1 MWVHE
6 LNWSRCIL
14 DIDDTHYPLL
24 ESYVLHAEAWNY
36 QKICWWHSM
45 VAFPLLIPYSLLV
58 IPAWSHIVF
67 TFFIQI
73 PSPDLLVEFFAD
85 EQAITL
91 TWLHVLICNL
101 FVGRYVWL
109 RMLAADQPMY
119 VSTPIL
125 LMCMYSPVGLLLGL
139 LTTWEQ
145 RDLGG
150 TNFEV
155 QPVSSAEV

>member
-1 MWVHE
+1 MNSIEVAAFWTSTILVIPYWGLMFFMPKHE
-6 LNWSRCIL
+6 ITKKYVG
-14 DIDDTHYPLL
+14 DIRWLL
-24 ESYVLHAEAWNY
+24 
-36 QKICWWHSM
+36 
-45 VAFPLLIPYSLLV
+45 FPLLIPYSLLC

-67 TFFIQI
+67 TYFIQI
-73 PSPDLLVEFFAD
+73 LSPDLLVEFFAD

-125 LMCMYSPVGLLLGL
+125 LICMYSPVGLLLGL
-139 LTTWEQ
+139 LATWQQ

-155 QPVSSAEV
+155 QPVSSADV